1 MVLSMT
7 RAISTLFRGV
17 FLLGASVLPIAKAQD
32 ALRAPLEAT
41 YNRWQDAIV
50 RRDVPTWQ
58 KVTLKA
64 RQLEIRNR
72 LVSEKKPYPAAVFDL
87 PAPPPK
93 LTGLKFLQARQ
104 KGLTAKASYFGKID
118 FGIEGG
124 APTDNL
130 LVLSFVQEEGAW
142 KYDRADFIN
151 LTVLPAVRKELA
163 EGDLSYLEETPD
175 SQPSGVVPPTP
186 LIVPPATTIAK
197 VYVFCPGREV
207 QVQVNKLSRHKFEN
221 AKEAEIVLGGVV
233 DGLNEVQFTT
243 KSLEGGTG
251 KEAMTIRIYLMPEVE
266 GVQPLK
272 VFEYQIQPEGVPKS
286 VDTMTFTLDKATTA
300 KMKGR

>member
-1 MVLSMT
+1 MVLSMS
-7 RAISTLFRGV
+7 RAISSLFRSML
-17 FLLGASVLPIAKAQD
+17 LLGVSILPLATAQD
-32 ALRAPLEAT
+32 ALRVPLEAT

-50 RRDVPTWQ
+50 RRDVATWQ
-58 KVTLKA
+58 NVTLRA

-104 KGLTAKASYFGKID
+104 KGPTAKASYFGKID
-118 FGIEGG
+118 FGLDGG

-130 LVLSFVQEEGAW
+130 LVLSFVQEGGVW

-151 LTVLPAVRKELA
+151 LTVLPAVRKELS
-163 EGDLSYLEETPD
+163 EGDLTYLEETPD
-175 SQPSGVVPPTP
+175 SQPSGIVPPTP
-186 LIVPPATTIAK
+186 LTVPAASTIAK

-207 QVQVNKLSRHKFEN
+207 QVQVNKISRHQFEN

-233 DGLNEVQFTT
+233 DGVNEVQFTT

-266 GVQPLK
+266 GVQPMK
-272 VFEYQIQPEGVPKS
+272 VFEYQIEPEGVPKS
-286 VDTMTFTLDKATTA
+286 IDTRTFVLDKATTA